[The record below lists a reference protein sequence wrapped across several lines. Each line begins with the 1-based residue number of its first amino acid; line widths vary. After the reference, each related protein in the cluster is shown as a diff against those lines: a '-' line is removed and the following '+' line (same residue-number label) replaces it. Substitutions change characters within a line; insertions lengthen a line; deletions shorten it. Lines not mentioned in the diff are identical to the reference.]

1 MRSLLAP
8 ASAMRWP
15 KLAVSSRSRILVA
28 VIAAAAAA
36 STAAADLLDDVV
48 PVWGGM
54 GHVDLN
60 HSEWGRQ
67 LLEVDPPCNHK
78 SGIKNITILY
88 SQI

>member
-1 MRSLLAP
+1 MRSLLAA
-8 ASAMRWP
+8 ASAMRWAP
-15 KLAVSSRSRILVA
+15 LAVSSRSRILVA

-67 LLEVDPPCNHK
+67 LLEVDPTAI
-78 SGIKNITILY
+78 IKV
-88 SQI
+88 